1 MLRPSYSELME
12 KLNNQKR
19 VDSEITSRYTIVLA
33 VAKRARQI
41 IDGANPLTYAPTDR
55 AVSIAVKELDEGKLN
70 IKADPERLEL
80 TQDHLPAALYYPGI
94 TSVSKDDLREN
105 FKDRYTAEIGVDD
118 EDDIDDEDN
127 YKNDDEDD
135 FQESPYK
142 DNDIEEDYKEDD
154 DDSLKGDAYKD
165 DDFKDDEYQGSEN
178 SFDDDDGIYE

>member
-70 IKADPERLEL
+70 IKADPERLEI
-80 TQDHLPAALYYPGI
+80 TQERPVTALYYPGI
-94 TSVSKDDLREN
+94 TSVSKDDLRED
-105 FKDRYTAEIGVDD
+105 FKDGYSADIGVDD
-118 EDDIDDEDN
+118 DDIDDDDS
-127 YKNDDEDD
+127 YKNEDELRDSSYKDDDIEDGFKEDEDD
-135 FQESPYK
+135 FK
-142 DNDIEEDYKEDD
+142 DND
-154 DDSLKGDAYKD
+154 YKD
-165 DDFKDDEYQGSEN
+165 DDYKDDEYQDNDEDR
-178 SFDDDDGIYE
+178 FDDEDGIYE

>member
-80 TQDHLPAALYYPGI
+80 SQERPASALFYTGI
-94 TSVSKDDLREN
+94 TSVSKDDLRED
-105 FKDRYTAEIGVDD
+105 FKDRYTADDEEDDDLGDDSYKNEDDDGYQDPAYKNED
-118 EDDIDDEDN
+118 EDD
-127 YKNDDEDD
+127 
-135 FQESPYK
+135 
-142 DNDIEEDYKEDD
+142 
-154 DDSLKGDAYKD
+154 YKD
-165 DDFKDDEYQGSEN
+165 DDYKDEGFKDDDYQ
-178 SFDDDDGIYE
+178 DDGDDSFSDEEIYE

>member
-70 IKADPERLEL
+70 IKADPSLLENSQER
-80 TQDHLPAALYYPGI
+80 PAAVLYYPGI
-94 TSVSKDDLREN
+94 TSVSKDDLRED
-105 FKDRYTAEIGVDD
+105 FKDRYTADIGGEDEDEDIEGDRYKNADEDEDSSYKDD
-118 EDDIDDEDN
+118 EDEYKDEYKDDG
-127 YKNDDEDD
+127 YKENG
-135 FQESPYK
+135 YK
-142 DNDIEEDYKEDD
+142 DNDFKDD
-154 DDSLKGDAYKD
+154 GYQDDEDAYKD
-165 DDFKDDEYQGSEN
+165 DEET
-178 SFDDDDGIYE
+178 YE

>member
-70 IKADPERLEL
+70 IKADPDLLENS
-80 TQDHLPAALYYPGI
+80 QDRPAAGLYYPGI
-94 TSVSKDDLREN
+94 TSVSKDDLRED
-105 FKDRYTAEIGVDD
+105 FKDRYTADIGGED
-118 EDDIDDEDN
+118 EDEDIDGGPYKSDGEDEDAP
-127 YKNDDEDD
+127 YKDEEDEYKDDYKDD
-135 FQESPYK
+135 GYKENGYK
-142 DNDIEEDYKEDD
+142 DNDFKDDGYQDDED
-154 DDSLKGDAYKD
+154 SYKD
-165 DDFKDDEYQGSEN
+165 DEE
-178 SFDDDDGIYE
+178 IYE